1 MTATTS
7 AARHQNLSYDVFETP
22 MGWVGIV
29 ASLTGVRK
37 TTLPEPSVEAA
48 LSALGSDIEGAAHDP
63 GALKP
68 FREVIESYLAGE
80 RTDLKSIPLDTR
92 RSTEFFTRAWAACR
106 QIPDGETRTYAWLA
120 NEAGRPRAMRAAGQ
134 AMARNP
140 LPLLVPC
147 HRVVG
152 SDGALHGFGGSV
164 GLPLK
169 RRLLDLERHA
179 ANAG

>member
-1 MTATTS
+1 MTATIP
-7 AARHQNLSYDVFETP
+7 AVRREDLSYDVFETP
-22 MGWVGIV
+22 MGWVGMV
-29 ASLTGVRK
+29 ASLAGVRK

-48 LSALGSDIEGAAHDP
+48 LAGLGADIEDAAHDP
-63 GALKP
+63 GVLKP
-68 FREVIESYLAGE
+68 YREVIESYLAGE
-80 RTDLKSIPLDTR
+80 RTDLKAIPLDTR
-92 RSTEFFTRAWAACR
+92 RSTDFFTKAWAACR
-106 QIPDGETRTYAWLA
+106 QIPEGETRTYAWLA

-152 SDGALHGFGGSV
+152 SDGGLHGFGGSV

-169 RRLLDLERHA
+169 RRLLDLEKQA
-179 ANAG
+179 ASAG